1 MSKTIKYGF
10 DISGVQRMLDSM
22 SPVIQAAQMSNAV
35 VAAMPTSIINQQLL
49 DATQPMREAAERLH
63 LILNSDGI
71 ARVMENSNRISEI
84 IGSSIMFEANSA
96 VQSLLR
102 TTSLQVN
109 IKNSLEGLKLG
120 IDPAIL
126 RTMQGLTI
134 NISGV
139 EEAIQNNLKVF
150 RGIDWSAVIDPDD
163 LEDLD
168 IQNALDGAVIDIN
181 DGISFQQQVA
191 EFINK
196 LKSKSPVV
204 FLIFYMFVI
213 SPIQSAIDEA
223 VLGVI
228 RGTTT
233 PIIEQAQTTDYR
245 VIEKNIRIEVN
256 NTLNINID
264 SKDVRDDLLEIYGY
278 VSTGQLIIR
287 QTNKVKSKALHTVE
301 FGQVVRIVH
310 KDRNWTLVEYES
322 DEVTIQGWVF
332 TRYISKFKK

>member
-1 MSKTIKYGF
+1 M
-10 DISGVQRMLDSM
+10 
-22 SPVIQAAQMSNAV
+22 
-35 VAAMPTSIINQQLL
+35 
-49 DATQPMREAAERLH
+49 
-63 LILNSDGI
+63 
-71 ARVMENSNRISEI
+71 METSNRISEMMR
-84 IGSSIMFEANSA
+84 SSTMIEANSA

-102 TTSLQVN
+102 TASLQVN

-120 IDPAIL
+120 IDPSVL
-126 RTMQGLTI
+126 KTMQGLTI

-196 LKSKSPVV
+196 LKSKSPLV

-213 SPIQSAIDEA
+213 SPIQSAIDDA

-233 PIIEQAQTTDYR
+233 SIIEQAQTTDYKA
-245 VIEKNIRIEVN
+245 IEKNMKISVN
-256 NTLNINID
+256 NTLIINVE
-264 SKDVRDDLLEIYGY
+264 SKDVIDEFMKIYRY
-278 VSTGQLIIR
+278 VSTDQLIIR
-287 QTNKVKSKALHTVE
+287 QTNKVKSKALYTLE
-301 FGQVVRIVH
+301 FGQVVRIIH
-310 KDRNWTLVEYES
+310 KERNWTLVEYES
-322 DEVTIQGWVF
+322 NEGAIRGWVF